1 MRAFCVVLMVAC
13 GLGCGLVDPERPV
26 PYPDEPVYGNLLEVE
41 QVPGEARW
49 TVRVR
54 PGVPRALSHAKEAEG
69 RATPV
74 VEKGMS
80 AVVEVGESTVV
91 LAGGRPAEIE
101 KLSPGTEVVVLP
113 MAGTTTMVGGTTI
126 QMTASYLLDFDT
138 YRRWRLPNLVEGED
152 ATEGAEPEGSRRVN
166 TAALE
171 TSPVPLAGGRVL
183 YFSSRL
189 RLPVE
194 PSEPLIGP
202 RRPGL
207 EPAGG
212 GATLRERTYRTER
225 SSDGWSEAE
234 LVVFPGLDEVDVARV
249 TWVNEEETVSL
260 VTVRPSAEPPWL
272 GRATRASASAAWSP
286 VEPLRPVEEGYA
298 EDGTYLAGSKT
309 KYLFV
314 ARPPA
319 AIQTD
324 LVLFD
329 PKLADLPQLLAPNV
343 NTAGDEWCPRVGP
356 VGQLLF
362 CRGDHQLLL
371 AGGTVRPLRLPGPH
385 RRLLSQANP
394 TRDGK
399 WVFFCMPRFTPVELD
414 QDLFVAPWGEDG
426 TLGEPVAV
434 DDWTG
439 AS

>member
-1 MRAFCVVLMVAC
+1 MRALGAVLVALC
-13 GLGCGLVDPERPV
+13 GMGCGLVDPERPV
-26 PYPDEPVYGNLLEVE
+26 PYPDEPIYGNLLETE
-41 QVPGEARW
+41 QVPGQPRW

-54 PGVPRALSHAKEAEG
+54 PGIPRALTQAKEAEG
-69 RATPV
+69 RSTPV
-74 VEKGMS
+74 VEKGML
-80 AVVEVGESTVV
+80 AVVEVGGETVV
-91 LAGGRPAEIE
+91 VAGGRPAEL
-101 KLSPGTEVVVLP
+101 KAFNPGAEVVVLP
-113 MAGTTTMVGGTTI
+113 MAGTTTMVGGSTI

-138 YRRWRLPNLVEGED
+138 YRRWRLPGLVGGEE
-152 ATEGAEPEGSRRVN
+152 AGEGAEPAAGARVN
-166 TAALE
+166 TTALE

-183 YFSSRL
+183 YFASRL

-194 PSEPLIGP
+194 PSDPLIGP
-202 RRPGL
+202 RRAGL
-207 EPAGG
+207 EPAKGG
-212 GATLRERTYRTER
+212 GSPRERTYRIER
-225 SSDGWSEAE
+225 SANGWSEPQP
-234 LVVFPGLDEVDVARV
+234 VVFPGLDEAAGVRV
-249 TWVNEEETVSL
+249 SWVNEEETVCL

-272 GRATRASASAAWSP
+272 GRATRGAASAPWSA

-298 EDGTYLAGSKT
+298 EDGSYLAGSKS
-309 KYLFV
+309 KYVFV
-314 ARPPA
+314 ARQPA

-356 VGQLLF
+356 VGELFF

-371 AGGTVRPLRLPGPH
+371 SDGTVRSLRLPGPH
-385 RRLLSQANP
+385 RRLLTQANP
-394 TRDGK
+394 TRDGR

-414 QDLFVAPWGEDG
+414 QDLYVAPWREDG